1 MERSDIRERS
11 DWRLGCSRLAA
22 LKPGY
27 EANEK
32 LERRPMMAK
41 TLAAMLGGLS
51 IGLIAMA
58 SANAQTVE
66 QFYRGKTVTVLVGT
80 SPGGINDITARFAA
94 KHFGH
99 FIPGNPL
106 ISVQYT
112 PGGGGLVTANRIYN
126 ASERD
131 GTVLAK
137 LERATPQLAIQ
148 GYPQAQFDP
157 TKLAWLGSMSSYADD
172 AYLMLIN
179 ADHPAKSIHDI
190 ELGGARKLTLGAN
203 NAASSNLIFG
213 IIAKEVL
220 HLNINVV
227 RGYTGAAPLFLAM
240 ARKEIDGQ
248 LVGMSSV
255 KTGQRDMW
263 DKRAFRTLVQ
273 FGRTSRHPEFPDVP
287 TGREL
292 APSQDMLSLIEF
304 AEIPFFMSL
313 PFVAPPGVPA
323 DRVKALQDAFM
334 AMCRDPGV
342 LDEAAKL
349 GIDMSPITAEQ
360 ILQLVGRM
368 AATPKDV
375 IARYNLI
382 AGEKN

>member
-1 MERSDIRERS
+1 MRRT
-11 DWRLGCSRLAA
+11 RLHQTTTACV
-22 LKPGY
+22 
-27 EANEK
+27 
-32 LERRPMMAK
+32 MFM
-41 TLAAMLGGLS
+41 
-51 IGLIAMA
+51 GLIAMP

-94 KHFGH
+94 KHFGR

-106 ISVQYT
+106 VNVQYT

-157 TKLAWLGSMSSYADD
+157 TRLVWLGSMSSYADD

-179 ADHPAKSIHDI
+179 ADHPAKSVDDI
-190 ELGGARKLTLGAN
+190 KPGGAQKITLGAN

-213 IIAKEVL
+213 VLAKEAL
-220 HLNINVV
+220 KLNVNVV
-227 RGYTGAAPLFLAM
+227 RGYTGASPLFLAM
-240 ARKEIDGQ
+240 QRKEIDGQ
-248 LVGMSSV
+248 LVGISSV

-263 DKRAFRTLVQ
+263 EKRAFRALVQ
-273 FGRTSRHPEFPDVP
+273 FGRTSRHAEFADVP

-292 APSQDMLSLIEF
+292 TSDPAMLSLIEF

-313 PFVAPPGVPA
+313 PFVTPPGVPA
-323 DRVKALQDAFM
+323 DRVKALQEAFM
-334 AMCRDPGV
+334 AMCHDKAV
-342 LDEAAKL
+342 LEEAAKL
-349 GIDMSPITAEQ
+349 GIDMSPIDADE
-360 ILQLVGRM
+360 ILKLVGRM
-368 AATPKDV
+368 AATPKEV
-375 IARYNLI
+375 IARYNAI

>member
-1 MERSDIRERS
+1 
-11 DWRLGCSRLAA
+11 
-22 LKPGY
+22 
-27 EANEK
+27 
-32 LERRPMMAK
+32 MMARIM
-41 TLAAMLGGLS
+41 AAMLGGLS
-51 IGLIAMA
+51 LGLIAMP

-66 QFYRGKTVTVLVGT
+66 QFYRGKTITVLVGT

-94 KHFGH
+94 KHFGR
-99 FIPGNPL
+99 FIPGHPL
-106 ISVQYT
+106 INVQYT
-112 PGGGGLVTANRIYN
+112 PGGGGLVTANRISN

-148 GYPQAQFDP
+148 GFPQAQFDP
-157 TKLAWLGSMSSYADD
+157 TKLVWLGSMSSYADD

-179 ADHPAKSIHDI
+179 ADHPAKSVNDI
-190 ELGGARKLTLGAN
+190 KPGGARRLTLGAN

-220 HLNINVV
+220 HLNLNVV

-263 DKRAFRTLVQ
+263 EKRAFRTLVQ
-273 FGRTSRHPEFPDVP
+273 FGRTTRHPEFPDVP

-292 APSQDMLSLIEF
+292 APSPDMLSLIEF

-342 LDEAAKL
+342 LDEATKL

-375 IARYNLI
+375 IARYNVI